1 MYLNF
6 LSFFYFKFKKR
17 TKTIL
22 HHLLQI
28 NRILKQNNTFVKKSM
43 RFNYQILFIAC
54 FISIFTQCKE
64 ASKATNE
71 VSSEDNIVK
80 HAEGFSIVKYRNFSI
95 LKVKN
100 AYPEAKEVYTYVL
113 HKEKAQLPD
122 SLNSYTKIQIPVKK
136 IIVTSTTHI
145 SSIEML
151 QSENTIVGFPSTHY
165 VSSIKTRA
173 LIDNGTIREI
183 GSNQSLNTEL
193 IFDLN
198 PDVIVGFSVDGDLK
212 TYKNLEKNG
221 QKIIFNA
228 DWTEKTPLG
237 KAEWIKFFGALYD
250 KNEETNS
257 IFSEIENSYNE
268 ALSLVKNIKNQ
279 PTIMAG
285 SIYEDQWYL
294 PQGDSWAA
302 LFLKEANGNYLWK
315 DTKGTGSLALSFET
329 VLDKAKDADF
339 WINPGQFT
347 SLDEILKMN
356 SNYTYFKAVQNKN
369 IYTSSSKK
377 GKTGGVIF
385 YELAPNRPDLVL
397 KDIVKILHPEVLPD
411 YELYFFE
418 KLK

>member
-1 MYLNF
+1 MKITIRLF
-6 LSFFYFKFKKR
+6 L
-17 TKTIL
+17 IL
-22 HHLLQI
+22 VTSVLI
-28 NRILKQNNTFVKKSM
+28 
-43 RFNYQILFIAC
+43 
-54 FISIFTQCKE
+54 TQCKNTE
-64 ASKATNE
+64 SE
-71 VSSEDNIVK
+71 SIIVSENSNLVQ
-80 HAEGFSIVKYRNFSI
+80 HAEGFSLIEYDGFSI

-113 HKEKAQLPD
+113 HKENAKLHD
-122 SLNSYTKIQIPVKK
+122 SLNSYTKIQIPIQK

-145 SSIEML
+145 PSIEML
-151 QSENTIVGFPSTHY
+151 QSEKTIVGFPSTHY
-165 VSSIKTRA
+165 VSSEKTRA
-173 LIDNGTIREI
+173 LIDNGSIREI

-198 PDVIVGFSVDGDLK
+198 PDIIVGFSVDGDLK

-237 KAEWIKFFGALYD
+237 KAEWVKFFGALYD
-250 KNEETNS
+250 KNEEANS
-257 IFSEIENSYNE
+257 IFSEIEKSYNE
-268 ALSLVKNIKNQ
+268 ALSLVKNVKNK
-279 PTIMAG
+279 PTVMAG

-302 LFLKEANGNYLWK
+302 LFLKDANGNYLWK
-315 DTKGTGSLALSFET
+315 DSKGTGSLALSFET
-329 VLDKAKDADF
+329 VLDTAKDADF

-347 SLDEILKMN
+347 SLDEILTTN
-356 SNYTYFKAVQNKN
+356 SNYKYFKAVQNKN

-418 KLK
+418 KLN

>member
-1 MYLNF
+1 M
-6 LSFFYFKFKKR
+6 KFIFRIIILIFTSTLIIQCKKTESV
-17 TKTIL
+17 TKTTTA
-22 HHLLQI
+22 
-28 NRILKQNNTFVKKSM
+28 K
-43 RFNYQILFIAC
+43 FNLV
-54 FISIFTQCKE
+54 E
-64 ASKATNE
+64 
-71 VSSEDNIVK
+71 
-80 HAEGFSIVKYRNFSI
+80 HAEGFSIVNYDNFSI

-113 HKEKAQLPD
+113 HKENAQLPD
-122 SLNSYTKIQIPVKK
+122 SLNTYTKVQVPVKK

-145 SSIEML
+145 PSLEML
-151 QSENTIVGFPSTHY
+151 EMENTIVGFPSTHY
-165 VSSIKTRA
+165 VSSAKTRV

-183 GSNQSLNTEL
+183 GNNQSLNTEL
-193 IFDLN
+193 ILDLN
-198 PDVIVGFSVDGDLK
+198 PDIIIGFSVDGDLK
-212 TYKNLEKNG
+212 TYKNLEKNR

-237 KAEWIKFFGALYD
+237 KAEWVKFFGALYD
-250 KNEETNS
+250 KNDEANT
-257 IFSEIENSYNE
+257 IFSKIKKDYND
-268 ALSLVKNIKNQ
+268 ALLLVKNIKNQ
-279 PTIMAG
+279 PTILAG

-315 DTKGTGSLALSFET
+315 ETKGTGSLALSFET

-347 SLDEILKMN
+347 SMGEILKTN
-356 SNYTYFKAVQNKN
+356 SNYKYFKAVQNKN

>member
-1 MYLNF
+1 M
-6 LSFFYFKFKKR
+6 KFIYR
-17 TKTIL
+17 LIL
-22 HHLLQI
+22 L
-28 NRILKQNNTFVKKSM
+28 V
-43 RFNYQILFIAC
+43 
-54 FISIFTQCKE
+54 FISTLISQCKKAE
-64 ASKATNE
+64 KPSKTPPAETNLIKY
-71 VSSEDNIVK
+71 S
-80 HAEGFSIVKYRNFSI
+80 EGFSLVEYGNFSI

-113 HKEKAQLPD
+113 HKKNAQLPD
-122 SLNSYTKIQIPVKK
+122 SLSSYTKVQVPIQK

-145 SSIEML
+145 PSLEML
-151 QSENTIVGFPSTHY
+151 EMENTIVGFPSTHY
-165 VSSIKTRA
+165 ISSEKTRV

-183 GSNQSLNTEL
+183 GSNRSLNTEL

-198 PDVIVGFSVDGDLK
+198 PDIIVGFSVDGDLK

-250 KNEETNS
+250 KNKEANT
-257 IFSEIENSYNE
+257 IFSKIEKEYND
-268 ALSLVKNIKNQ
+268 AVLLVDNIKTQ
-279 PTIMAG
+279 PTILAG

-302 LFLKEANGNYLWK
+302 LFLEEANGNYLWK

-329 VLDKAKDADF
+329 VLDTGKEADF
-339 WINPGQFT
+339 WIGPGQFT
-347 SLDEILKMN
+347 SIDEILKTN
-356 SNYTYFKAVQNKN
+356 SNYKYFKAVQNKN

-397 KDIVKILHPEVLPD
+397 KDIIKILHPEVLPD

-418 KLK
+418 QLK

>member
-1 MYLNF
+1 MHF
-6 LSFFYFKFKKR
+6 I
-17 TKTIL
+17 T
-22 HHLLQI
+22 
-28 NRILKQNNTFVKKSM
+28 RILFFV
-43 RFNYQILFIAC
+43 FTLIAFI
-54 FISIFTQCKE
+54 QCKK
-64 ASKATNE
+64 AKTTSKILATQTNL
-71 VSSEDNIVK
+71 IK
-80 HAEGFSIVKYRNFSI
+80 HSEGFSLVEYDNYSV

-100 AYPEAKEVYTYVL
+100 AYPEAKEVYTYIL
-113 HKEKAQLPD
+113 HKKNAQLPD
-122 SLNSYTKIQIPVKK
+122 SLDSYTKIQIPVQKA
-136 IIVTSTTHI
+136 IVTSTTHI
-145 SSIEML
+145 PSLEAL
-151 QSENTIVGFPSTHY
+151 KEENTIVGFPSTHY
-165 VSSIKTRA
+165 ISSDKTRV
-173 LIDNGTIREI
+173 LIGNGTIREI

-193 IFDLN
+193 ILDLN
-198 PDVIVGFSVDGDLK
+198 PDIIVGFSVDGDLK

-250 KNEETNS
+250 KNEEAKI
-257 IFSEIENSYNE
+257 IFSEIEKSYNE
-268 ALSLVKNIKNQ
+268 ALLLVKNIKNK
-279 PTIMAG
+279 PTILAG

-294 PQGDSWAA
+294 PQGNSWAA

-315 DTKGTGSLALSFET
+315 DSKGTGSLALSFET

-347 SLDEILKMN
+347 SLDEILKTN
-356 SNYTYFKAVQNKN
+356 SNYKYFKAVQNKK

>member
-1 MYLNF
+1 MHFITRVLF
-6 LSFFYFKFKKR
+6 FVFTLS
-17 TKTIL
+17 
-22 HHLLQI
+22 
-28 NRILKQNNTFVKKSM
+28 
-43 RFNYQILFIAC
+43 LFI
-54 FISIFTQCKE
+54 QCKE
-64 ASKATNE
+64 ASKTNKE
-71 VSSEDNIVK
+71 ITSEINLVQ
-80 HAEGFSIVKYRNFSI
+80 HAEGFSIVEYDHFSI

-113 HKEKAQLPD
+113 HKENAQLPD
-122 SLNSYTKIQIPVKK
+122 SLNSYPKIQIPVKK

-145 SSIEML
+145 PSIEML

-165 VSSIKTRA
+165 VSSEKTRA

-193 IFDLN
+193 ILDLN
-198 PDVIVGFSVDGDLK
+198 PDIIVGFSVDGDLK

-250 KNEETNS
+250 KNEEANI
-257 IFSEIENSYNE
+257 IFSEIEKSYNE
-268 ALSLVKNIKNQ
+268 ALSLVKNVKNK
-279 PTIMAG
+279 PTVMAG

-302 LFLKEANGNYLWK
+302 LFLKDANGNYLWK
-315 DTKGTGSLALSFET
+315 DSKGTGSLALSFET

-347 SLDEILKMN
+347 SLDEILKTN
-356 SNYTYFKAVQNKN
+356 ANYKYFKAVQNKN

>member
-1 MYLNF
+1 MKITIRLF
-6 LSFFYFKFKKR
+6 L
-17 TKTIL
+17 IL
-22 HHLLQI
+22 VTSVLI
-28 NRILKQNNTFVKKSM
+28 
-43 RFNYQILFIAC
+43 
-54 FISIFTQCKE
+54 TQCKNTE
-64 ASKATNE
+64 SE
-71 VSSEDNIVK
+71 SIIVSENSNLVQ
-80 HAEGFSIVKYRNFSI
+80 HAEGFSLIEYDGFSI

-113 HKEKAQLPD
+113 HKENAKLHD
-122 SLNSYTKIQIPVKK
+122 SLNSYTKIQIPIQK

-145 SSIEML
+145 PSIEML
-151 QSENTIVGFPSTHY
+151 QSEKTIVGFPSTHY
-165 VSSIKTRA
+165 VSSEKTRN
-173 LIDNGTIREI
+173 LIDNGSIREI

-198 PDVIVGFSVDGDLK
+198 PDIIVGFSVDGDLK

-237 KAEWIKFFGALYD
+237 KAEWVKFFGALYD
-250 KNEETNS
+250 KNEEANS
-257 IFSEIENSYNE
+257 IFSEIEKSYNE
-268 ALSLVKNIKNQ
+268 ALSLVKNVKNK
-279 PTIMAG
+279 PTVMAG

-302 LFLKEANGNYLWK
+302 LFLKDANGNYLWK
-315 DTKGTGSLALSFET
+315 DSKGTGSLALSFET
-329 VLDKAKDADF
+329 VLDTAKDADF

-347 SLDEILKMN
+347 SLDEILTTN
-356 SNYTYFKAVQNKN
+356 SNYKYFKAVQNKN

-418 KLK
+418 KLN

>member
-1 MYLNF
+1 MHFITRF
-6 LSFFYFKFKKR
+6 LFF
-17 TKTIL
+17 IC
-22 HHLLQI
+22 I
-28 NRILKQNNTFVKKSM
+28 IS
-43 RFNYQILFIAC
+43 LFI
-54 FISIFTQCKE
+54 QCKD
-64 ASKATNE
+64 ASETTEKISGEINL
-71 VSSEDNIVK
+71 IK
-80 HAEGFSIVKYRNFSI
+80 HSEGFSLIEYDDFSI

-113 HKEKAQLPD
+113 HKKNAQLPD
-122 SLNSYTKIQIPVKK
+122 SLSSFTKIQVPVQK

-145 SSIEML
+145 PSIEMFGM
-151 QSENTIVGFPSTHY
+151 ENTIVGFPSTHY
-165 VSSIKTRA
+165 ISSEKTRA

-183 GSNQSLNTEL
+183 GSNRSLNTEL

-198 PDVIVGFSVDGDLK
+198 PDIIVGFSVDGDLK

-250 KNEETNS
+250 KNKEANTV
-257 IFSEIENSYNE
+257 FSKIEKEYND
-268 ALSLVKNIKNQ
+268 AVLLVKNIKIQ
-279 PTIMAG
+279 PTILAG

-315 DTKGTGSLALSFET
+315 YTKGTGSLALSFET
-329 VLDKAKDADF
+329 VLDTGKDADF
-339 WINPGQFT
+339 WIGPGQFT
-347 SLDEILKMN
+347 SIDQILKTN
-356 SNYTYFKAVQNKN
+356 SNYKHFKAVKNKN
-369 IYTSSSKK
+369 IYTSSTKK

-397 KDIVKILHPEVLPD
+397 KDIIKILHPEVLPD
-411 YELYFFE
+411 YKLYFFE
-418 KLK
+418 QLK

>member
-1 MYLNF
+1 M
-6 LSFFYFKFKKR
+6 KFIFR
-17 TKTIL
+17 IT
-22 HHLLQI
+22 LL
-28 NRILKQNNTFVKKSM
+28 
-43 RFNYQILFIAC
+43 LFISTL
-54 FISIFTQCKE
+54 ITQCKNTE
-64 ASKATNE
+64 SE
-71 VSSEDNIVK
+71 SIFVSANSNLVK
-80 HAEGFSIVKYRNFSI
+80 HAEGFSIVDYADFSI

-113 HKEKAQLPD
+113 HKENAQLPD
-122 SLNSYTKIQIPVKK
+122 SLNSITKIQIPVKK

-145 SSIEML
+145 PSIEML

-165 VSSIKTRA
+165 VSSEKTRA
-173 LIDNGTIREI
+173 LIDIGTIREI

-193 IFDLN
+193 ILDLN
-198 PDVIVGFSVDGDLK
+198 PDIIVGFSVDGDLK

-250 KNEETNS
+250 KNEEANS
-257 IFSEIENSYNE
+257 IFSEIEKSYNE

-285 SIYEDQWYL
+285 SIYEEQWYL

-329 VLDKAKDADF
+329 VLDKAKDADY

-347 SLDEILKMN
+347 SLDEILSTN
-356 SNYTYFKAVQNKN
+356 SNYKYFKAVQNKN

>member
-1 MYLNF
+1 MY
-6 LSFFYFKFKKR
+6 
-17 TKTIL
+17 
-22 HHLLQI
+22 
-28 NRILKQNNTFVKKSM
+28 
-43 RFNYQILFIAC
+43 
-54 FISIFTQCKE
+54 FISRIFIFFATLSLFVQCKD
-64 ASKATNE
+64 ATKITKKTTTEINL
-71 VSSEDNIVK
+71 VQ
-80 HAEGFSIVKYRNFSI
+80 HAEGFSIVEYVDFSI

-113 HKEKAQLPD
+113 HKKNAQLPD
-122 SLNSYTKIQIPVKK
+122 SLDVYTKIQVPVQK
-136 IIVTSTTHI
+136 IIVTSTTHVP
-145 SSIEML
+145 SIEML
-151 QSENTIVGFPSTHY
+151 EMENTIVGFPSTHY
-165 VSSIKTRA
+165 ISSEKTRT

-193 IFDLN
+193 ILDLN
-198 PDVIVGFSVDGDLK
+198 PDIIVGFSVDGDLK

-250 KNEETNS
+250 KNKEANV
-257 IFSEIENSYNE
+257 IFSKIESDYEE
-268 ALSLVKNIKNQ
+268 ALLLVKNSKNQ
-279 PTIMAG
+279 PTILAG

-315 DTKGTGSLALSFET
+315 ETKGTGSLALSFET
-329 VLDKAKDADF
+329 VLDKAKDADY
-339 WINPGQFT
+339 WISPGQFT
-347 SLDEILKMN
+347 SMHEILKTN
-356 SNYTYFKAVQNKN
+356 ANYKYFKAVQNKN

-397 KDIVKILHPEVLPD
+397 KDLIKILHPEVLPN